1 MPAIDVNGIPASE
14 ARPYHV
20 LITGFGVS
28 YLGAS
33 VSLTLSNARL
43 TVSEPSR
50 SLAMRSIHHGW
61 PSSHSTTPF

>member
-14 ARPYHV
+14 VRPYQV

-28 YLGAS
+28 CLGALLA
-33 VSLTLSNARL
+33 LTLSNARL

-50 SLAMRSIHHGW
+50 SLAMQSIHHGW
-61 PSSHSTTPF
+61 LSSHFTTPF